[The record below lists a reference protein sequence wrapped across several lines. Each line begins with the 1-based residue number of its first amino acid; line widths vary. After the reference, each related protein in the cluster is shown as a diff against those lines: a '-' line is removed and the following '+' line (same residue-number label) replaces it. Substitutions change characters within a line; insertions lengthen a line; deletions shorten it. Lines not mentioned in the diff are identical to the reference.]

1 MAFKFQKIT
10 FYTVII
16 FCAFRGHFFK
26 IERCHLLR
34 IRIPTLKNEEF

>member
-26 IERCHLLR
+26 IE
-34 IRIPTLKNEEF
+34 TLDLVQK